1 MVEGESNWEIEKM
14 LWDGDPQWDG
24 KADEPEVRYQ
34 ALTPS
39 GVKLVMWDGV
49 EGISWKSVDG
59 TQGFR
64 EAAGGSH

>member
-1 MVEGESNWEIEKM
+1 MVEGESNWEVEKM
-14 LWDGDPQWDG
+14 LRDGDPQWDG

-39 GVKLVMWDGV
+39 EVKLVMGDGV
-49 EGISWKSVDG
+49 GGISWNVDG

-64 EAAGGSH
+64 EAAEGSQ

>member
-1 MVEGESNWEIEKM
+1 M
-14 LWDGDPQWDG
+14 LRDGDPQWDG

-39 GVKLVMWDGV
+39 EVKLVMGDGV
-49 EGISWKSVDG
+49 GGISWNVDG

-64 EAAGGSH
+64 EAAEGSQ